1 VLCLKKQLAA
11 FIVIICVI
19 FSFYGCSTASISS
32 QSSAVSSSLPE
43 KPIKA
48 NHRFVFMADTRGE
61 NDGIN
66 KTVLDKIFKQIKALS
81 PQPEYILVGGDL
93 ITGSKDTDTYK
104 KQLTAFKSF
113 FTSYYPIN
121 MLLPAYGNHE
131 DSGSTKEVSHEEIFG
146 EFFNEF
152 APTNALQG
160 YHNTAYYVE
169 KDNIRFFVL
178 NSYHEGQTS
187 RIIDEQYDWLKQN
200 LKKGDNKLDIA
211 VLHSPPYP
219 TGGHVGSSLD
229 MYPEKRDAFW
239 QLLDNQ
245 NALAVFAGH
254 EHNYTRRIVD
264 STFSSLFTRPL
275 NQITAGSAG
284 ATPIDTYTSP
294 LGVIVPPKPVYHFS
308 VIDVTPDNTTIKTI
322 TVDGETL
329 DEFTL
334 DNIY

>member
-1 VLCLKKQLAA
+1 MKKVSLALL
-11 FIVIICVI
+11 VICFMITN
-19 FSFYGCSTASISS
+19 FGCSTASTTS
-32 QSSAVSSSLPE
+32 QMSAVSSSLPE
-43 KPIKA
+43 KQIK
-48 NHRFVFMADTRGE
+48 NSHRFIFMADTRGSD
-61 NDGIN
+61 DGIN
-66 KTVLDKIFKQIKALS
+66 KAVLDKIFTGIKALT

-104 KQLTAFKSF
+104 KQLGTFKAF
-113 FTSYYPIN
+113 FTSYYPIH

-152 APTNALQG
+152 SPTNALQG
-160 YHNTAYYVE
+160 YHNTVYYME
-169 KDNIRFFVL
+169 KDHIRFFVL
-178 NSYHEGQTS
+178 NSYHSGQTS
-187 RIIDEQYDWLKQN
+187 QIVDEQLNWLKEN
-200 LKKGDNKLDIA
+200 LKKDDNKLDIA
-211 VLHSPPYP
+211 FIHSPPYP

-245 NALAVFAGH
+245 NALALFAGH
-254 EHNYTRRIVD
+254 EHNYTRRIID

-294 LGVIVPPKPVYHFS
+294 LGVVVPPKPVYHYS
-308 VIDVTPDNTTIKTI
+308 IIDVTPDHTTIKTI
-322 TVDGETL
+322 TVDGETI

-334 DNIY
+334 KNIY